1 MRNFIIQVCF
11 IGFLILQT
19 GVVHAQEARTVI
31 KSQEQT
37 QEEQHPEQ
45 TQTQNGKVTQSAAV
59 SKFKG
64 LFKRN
69 EQKPKRMRSKD
80 IVKTKAKI
88 RKQEFLRRQKEN
100 EIKFLERKLQEKQKT
115 LDRLEG

>member
-37 QEEQHPEQ
+37 QEEQSPE
-45 TQTQNGKVTQSAAV
+45 QTQNGKVTQSAAV

-64 LFKRN
+64 LVKKN

>member
-37 QEEQHPEQ
+37 QEEQSPEQ

-59 SKFKG
+59 SKG